1 MKKTFDKIT
10 AICYEETSP
19 QFLQDIASIEEDS
32 KKDKDFSNAIDEV
45 LETISIFSDE
55 ISVANQNKIQE
66 IYDDEVDSF

>member
-45 LETISIFSDE
+45 LETVSIFSDE